1 MEKLLISACL
11 LGVRCRYDGKSKPLP
26 PETIEKL
33 TARYDLVPVCPEQL
47 GGLPTPRLPSERRGE
62 EVIRKDG
69 VSLTEEYRCGAE
81 EALRIAQLTGCRKA
95 LMKARSPA
103 CGRGLVYDGTFSRT
117 LIPGNGVT
125 AQLLLQNEIEVFTEE
140 ALQL

>member
-62 EVIRKDG
+62 EVIREDG
-69 VSLTEEYRCGAE
+69 TSATEKYRRGAE
-81 EALRIAQLTGCRKA
+81 EALRIARLTGCRKA
-95 LMKARSPA
+95 LLKARSPA

-125 AQLLLQNEIEVFTEE
+125 AQLLWQNEIEVFTEE